1 MSSTTDEPIVVAA
14 AQTGATPAEANLLIA
29 FTRME
34 TKVDVVLTQHG
45 QKLDD
50 HELRL
55 RKVEDR
61 PTVSPR
67 ALWTAVCSA
76 VAACAALLTVLDK
89 LQPGS

>member
-1 MSSTTDEPIVVAA
+1 MSPSPEDTIVVS
-14 AQTGATPAEANLLIA
+14 THSGATPAEANLLVA

-34 TKVDVVLTQHG
+34 TKVDVVLSQHG

-50 HELRL
+50 HETRL
-55 RKVEDR
+55 RTVEDR